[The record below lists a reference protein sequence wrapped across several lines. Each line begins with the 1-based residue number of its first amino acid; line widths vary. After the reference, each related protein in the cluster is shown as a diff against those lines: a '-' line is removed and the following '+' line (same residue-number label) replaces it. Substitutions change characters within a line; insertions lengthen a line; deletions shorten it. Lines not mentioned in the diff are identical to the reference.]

1 MSTNR
6 KTRNIA
12 LTPEQDAFVETLVG
26 SGQYQ
31 SASEV
36 VRDALRAL
44 GRDIQRHQAEL
55 EDTRFR
61 LRESVAAEARGEFVE
76 GEPAEIIGA
85 VFDEVLDEP
94 EP

>member
-12 LTPEQDAFVETLVG
+12 LTPEQDAFVETLVD
-26 SGQYQ
+26 SGKYQ

-44 GRDIQRHQAEL
+44 DRDIERHQAEL
-55 EDTRFR
+55 ADIRFR
-61 LRESVAAEARGEFVE
+61 LRESIAAERRGEFVE
-76 GEPAEIIGA
+76 GAPADVIGA
-85 VFDEVLDEP
+85 VFDEVLSERG
-94 EP
+94 E

>member
-1 MSTNR
+1 MSANR

-12 LTPEQDAFVETLVG
+12 LPPEQDAFVETLVD

-44 GRDIQRHQAEL
+44 GRDIERHQAEL
-55 EDTRFR
+55 DDIRFR
-61 LRESVAAEARGEFVE
+61 LRESIAAEGRGEFVE
-76 GEPAEIIGA
+76 GVRRQKWHWYNSPCEGQS
-85 VFDEVLDEP
+85 D
-94 EP
+94 

>member
-44 GRDIQRHQAEL
+44 GRDIERHQAEL
-55 EDTRFR
+55 GDIRFR
-61 LRESVAAEARGEFVE
+61 LKESIAAEGRGEFVE
-76 GEPAEIIGA
+76 GAPADVIGA
-85 VFDEVLDEP
+85 VFDEVRNERGL
-94 EP
+94 

>member
-1 MSTNR
+1 MSANR

-44 GRDIQRHQAEL
+44 GRDIERHQAEL
-55 EDTRFR
+55 DDIR
-61 LRESVAAEARGEFVE
+61 LRLKESIAAEGRGEFVE
-76 GEPAEIIGA
+76 GTPADVIGA
-85 VFDEVLDEP
+85 VFDEVHNERGL
-94 EP
+94 